1 MDMSVQTQISERLE
15 QALSPLSLE
24 VINESHQHSGP
35 GSETHFKV
43 IAVSEAF
50 LGQNRVSRHRQV
62 NALLEN
68 LMGNPIHAL
77 SLQLFTQAEWEA
89 RSGIALT
96 SPACRGGSKA
106 VGA

>member
-1 MDMSVQTQISERLE
+1 MSVQVQISGSLE
-15 QALSPLSLE
+15 QALAPLQLE

-43 IAVSEAF
+43 IAVSECFA
-50 LGQNRVSRHRQV
+50 GQNRVARHRHV
-62 NALLEN
+62 NAILASLI
-68 LMGNPIHAL
+68 GNPIHAL
-77 SLQLFTQAEWEA
+77 SLQLFTPQEWEA
-89 RSGIALT
+89 RSGVALN

>member
-1 MDMSVQTQISERLE
+1 MMSVQTQISERME

-50 LGQNRVSRHRQV
+50 EGQNRVARHRQV
-62 NALLEN
+62 NVLLAN
-68 LMGNPIHAL
+68 LIGNPIHAL
-77 SLQLFTQAEWEA
+77 SLQLFTPQEWEA
-89 RSGIALT
+89 RSGIALA